1 MRERVPANCAAYHPF
16 LLCTNVIFAVVA
28 QLLVRGHWVVICDI
42 KDPVDAVATLQ
53 QKHKG
58 GLGKIEGIQCDVSDA
73 ASVEKLAQ
81 FAKEKIGIV
90 HYWINNAG
98 INGGV
103 SSRCDR

>member
-1 MRERVPANCAAYHPF
+1 MLYF
-16 LLCTNVIFAVVA
+16 YILLPTCA
-28 QLLVRGHWVVICDI
+28 QLLQRGHWVVICDV
-42 KDPVDAVATLQ
+42 KDPADAVATLRE
-53 QKHKG
+53 KHSG
-58 GLGKIEGIQCDVSDA
+58 GVGKIEGIQCDVSDA
-73 ASVEKLAQ
+73 KSVENLAQ